1 MSLSDEPCTIGG
13 MQTELSIVDCSLEDS
28 AQHLLDSCVTQS
40 MSSYHFV
47 NAYSIAS
54 ALMDKDYARVLGQ
67 STKNFPDGKPLVL
80 FARLFHFRRIHQIRG
95 LDFLESVLS
104 LDNNMNVGRHLF
116 LGTTDENLA
125 IIRQVIGSRYPNVNV
140 VMTHNPGNVTTGSFN
155 YVELEEI
162 INRTKPNIIWLGLG
176 SPMQDFIASQITR
189 DSRLNTVAVG
199 AAFDFL
205 TERKSAAPRW
215 MISLGLEWLFRLL
228 SEPKRLYKRYL
239 FHSPRFILAYARGMI
254 RYTTLKDK
262 TAL

>member
-1 MSLSDEPCTIGG
+1 MSLFDDPCSVGP
-13 MQTELSIVDCSLEDS
+13 MQTGISILDCSLEES
-28 AQHLLDSCVTQS
+28 AKHLLDSCVTHS

-54 ALMDKDYARVLGQ
+54 ALIDKDYAQVLGQ
-67 STKNFPDGKPLVL
+67 SRKNFPDGKPLVL
-80 FARLFHFRRIHQIRG
+80 FARFFHFRRIHQIRG
-95 LDFLESVLS
+95 FDFLQSVLS
-104 LDNNMNVGRHLF
+104 FDNNMNVGRHLF
-116 LGTTDENLA
+116 LGTTDENLSR
-125 IIRQVIGSRYPNVNV
+125 IRQVVASRYPNVNV
-140 VMTHNPGNVTTGSFN
+140 VMTHNPGNVTTRSFN
-155 YVELEEI
+155 YDELEEI

-189 DSRLNTVAVG
+189 NSQLNTVAIG

-254 RYTTLKDK
+254 HYNTLKDE
-262 TAL
+262 TTL